1 MPQRGRVADACNV
14 SFCYGRI
21 GCGDD
26 LHENLLP
33 RRLLKESN
41 ESAQFHGGGGS
52 ILREDFRVR
61 KRALEPIDLVLEGR
75 FPLTG
80 FLQADRVEVAF
91 AQHQLPKGALDLE
104 EILAG
109 IAKGC
114 LETFLPL

>member
-1 MPQRGRVADACNV
+1 MSLR
-14 SFCYGRI
+14 YGRI

-33 RRLLKESN
+33 RRLLHESN
-41 ESAQFHGGGGS
+41 ECAQFHGGGGS

-61 KRALEPIDLVLEGR
+61 KRALEPIDLVLESR
-75 FPLTG
+75 FPLSG

-91 AQHQLPKGALDLE
+91 AQHLLPNEVFGLE

-114 LETFLPL
+114 LETFPPL